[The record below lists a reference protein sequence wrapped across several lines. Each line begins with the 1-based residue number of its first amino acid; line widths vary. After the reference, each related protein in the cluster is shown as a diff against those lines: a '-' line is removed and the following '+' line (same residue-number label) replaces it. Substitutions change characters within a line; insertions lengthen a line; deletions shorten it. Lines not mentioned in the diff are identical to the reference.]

1 MSLRIVVPSSFTDI
15 VDTQKVT
22 SKSPIRKPTKVDL
35 KIACMQLDT
44 KVPYLIVASVSF
56 LTIPLRAFR
65 LSEEFSQTYL
75 IRPSSFLFCL
85 RRIRFLL
92 NKSKKLNCLHV
103 NTIHYNCISDH
114 LLAIIVIKTIILF
127 WFCNRTS
134 LTFRISHVKL
144 CYLRVFLVFM
154 APDRPSYFWNFRFW
168 NTAETRVHANYF
180 YFFFWV
186 SHNPLDRIRIILTCL
201 R

>member
-1 MSLRIVVPSSFTDI
+1 MRFIKQSVLPGITADKYQIKQRTACVVYSRKLIVAMSLRIVFPSPFTEI

-22 SKSPIRKPTKVDL
+22 SKSPIRKPSKVDL
-35 KIACMQLDT
+35 KIACHAAR
-44 KVPYLIVASVSF
+44 YESAVSNSSECSF
-56 LTIPLRAFR
+56 FNYPPLCIIR

-103 NTIHYNCISDH
+103 NTIHYNCIYH

-127 WFCNRTS
+127 
-134 LTFRISHVKL
+134 
-144 CYLRVFLVFM
+144 
-154 APDRPSYFWNFRFW
+154 
-168 NTAETRVHANYF
+168 
-180 YFFFWV
+180 
-186 SHNPLDRIRIILTCL
+186 
-201 R
+201 